1 MSTAELDIVIKT
13 FELRVGVKFV
23 RDLLRI
29 VNSLQ
34 ADLNDSDEL
43 FFEKSLLASK
53 SSTLQSKLSQGLAKK
68 VKNQIDDAQ
77 EDLARAKVSEVEE
90 QEEEFFDLLQDEV
103 DTSKALERKL
113 TLEKKQK

>member
-90 QEEEFFDLLQDEV
+90 QE
-103 DTSKALERKL
+103 
-113 TLEKKQK
+113 